1 MAVFV
6 ASHNMISS
14 LGLTSSENFEHLFAN
29 ESGIR
34 MVEPSHLTPEKIP
47 LSLVNRA
54 QMESF
59 IEAHLTELK
68 PYSDFDKLMILSAH
82 LALKES
88 KIDASSPETLFILS
102 TTKGN
107 VQLLEEGT
115 SSDQLF
121 LWHSA
126 ELLRNHFH
134 NPNKGIVIS
143 NACISGVMAILA
155 AKRLIDAGKYKH
167 AVVVGVDILSRFVI
181 SGFQAFHSLSAE
193 PCRPF
198 DKNRDGL
205 TLGEG
210 AATMVLTNEK
220 DLCPRPLIEVVGGAT
235 SNDANHISGPSRTG
249 EGLFIAIK
257 ETLGENKTVDF
268 ISAHGTA
275 TPYNDDM
282 ESIALFRSGLSH
294 VPVNSMK
301 GYFGHTL
308 GAAGVLESVACIG
321 SMLENQTIGTKG
333 FTEFGVAEPI
343 TIAQQ
348 SNTQNISRILKMA
361 SGFGGSNAALLFEKH
376 D

>member
-14 LGLTSSENFEHLFAN
+14 LGFTSRENLDHLFAN
-29 ESGIR
+29 ESGIQL
-34 MVEPSHLTPEKIP
+34 VEPSHLTQDKIP

-59 IEAHLTELK
+59 IGANLNQITF
-68 PYSDFDKLMILSAH
+68 YSDFDKLMILSAH
-82 LALKES
+82 QALKES

-115 SSDQLF
+115 TSNQLY

-134 NPNKGIVIS
+134 NPNKGVVIS

-181 SGFQAFHSLSAE
+181 SGFQAFHSLSPE

-220 DLCPRPLIEVVGGAT
+220 SLCPHPLIEVAGGAT

-249 EGLFIAIK
+249 EGLFIAITQ
-257 ETLGENKTVDF
+257 TLAQNQKIDF

-282 ESIALFRSGLSH
+282 ESIALSRSGLSY

-321 SMLENQTIGTKG
+321 CMLENQTIATKG

-348 SNTQNISRILKMA
+348 ANKLNISKILKMA
-361 SGFGGSNAALLFEKH
+361 SGFGGSNAALLLEKH
-376 D
+376 E